1 MEKSSFWNDKVD
13 KRTCVTLFAKVSRVE
28 NELVRVSIDDK
39 GIRIKGSGM
48 ICVGGRYGRKKSGGM
63 DI

>member
-1 MEKSSFWNDKVD
+1 M
-13 KRTCVTLFAKVSRVE
+13 TLFAKVSRVE

>member
-1 MEKSSFWNDKVD
+1 M
-13 KRTCVTLFAKVSRVE
+13 TLFAKVSQVE

-39 GIRIKGSGM
+39 GIRIKSSGK
-48 ICVGGRYGRKKSGGM
+48 ICMGGTYGRKKSGGM